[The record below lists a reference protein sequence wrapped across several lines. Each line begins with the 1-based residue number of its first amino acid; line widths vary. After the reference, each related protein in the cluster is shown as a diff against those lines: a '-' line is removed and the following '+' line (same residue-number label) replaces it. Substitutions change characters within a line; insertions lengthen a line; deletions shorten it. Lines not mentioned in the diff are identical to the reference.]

1 VASIS
6 VGDLHACAI
15 ALGGAKQTAAAAPA
29 ATGNS
34 TRRALIGGNVTCWGD
49 DKFGRWVHGARA

>member
-1 VASIS
+1 M
-6 VGDLHACAI
+6 GDLHACAI
-15 ALGGAKQTAAAAPA
+15 ALGGAKHTAAAPVA
-29 ATGNS
+29 AGNS

>member
-1 VASIS
+1 M
-6 VGDLHACAI
+6 GDLHACAI

-29 ATGNS
+29 AAGNS